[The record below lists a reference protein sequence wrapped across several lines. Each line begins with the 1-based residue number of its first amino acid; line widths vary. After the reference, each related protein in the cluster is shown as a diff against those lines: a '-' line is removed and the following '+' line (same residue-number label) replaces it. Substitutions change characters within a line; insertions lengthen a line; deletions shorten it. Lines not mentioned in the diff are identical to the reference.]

1 MRRMTDLP
9 LRRIAGLVLV
19 ASVLAWLLLHPLTW
33 AARTFTTALLV
44 PLPALLML
52 QGHLANE
59 LPEATE
65 RESLYRSSALSIW
78 VLAALAMLAARAS
91 DFSRAD
97 LRLVPISAGTL
108 LAASALTILAGV
120 AIMALGKMV
129 RVRES
134 PIVHFL
140 IPRSTTE
147 KIAFA
152 GLSVSAGIAE
162 ELVFR
167 SFLIAAVFLASGS
180 MALAVS
186 LSVVVFAAS
195 HAYQGWIG
203 ALRVAML
210 GVIVTVPFL
219 VTGSVYPS
227 ILAHIALDLLAGLVL
242 ADWLSDSSTMG

>member
-1 MRRMTDLP
+1 MKDLP
-9 LRRIAGLVLV
+9 VRRLTGLVLV
-19 ASVLAWLLLHPLTW
+19 ASLLAWLLLHTLPW
-33 AARTFTTALLV
+33 AARAFTTALLV
-44 PLPALLML
+44 PLPALLMI
-52 QGHLANE
+52 QGRLADQI
-59 LPEATE
+59 PEGSE
-65 RESLYRSSALSIW
+65 RESLYVSSAAAVWI
-78 VLAALAMLAARAS
+78 LAALAMLAARAS

-97 LRLVPISAGTL
+97 LRLVPISTASL
-108 LAASALTILAGV
+108 LVASTLTIIAGLAV
-120 AIMALGKMV
+120 MALGKMV

-167 SFLIAAVFLASGS
+167 SFLIAALFLASGS
-180 MALAVS
+180 MALAVA
-186 LSVVVFAAS
+186 LSVAVFAAA

-203 ALRVAML
+203 ALRVAAL
-210 GVIVTVPFL
+210 GLILTIPFL

-227 ILAHIALDLLAGLVL
+227 VVAHIALDLLAGLVL
-242 ADWLSDSSTMG
+242 AGWLSDSHTMG